1 MTLPDR
7 VPPRFVPTLTEV
19 VQIVA
24 PSAASPLQVPE
35 NVSPDPV
42 EVPDATVPDAGVR
55 NEIDVHRIMQRVDLA
70 LEARLRAAV
79 ARVVSEQVETMGS
92 QLRDEIELAV
102 RDAVSQ
108 AIAEELAVGHA
119 STPPGT

>member
-1 MTLPDR
+1 MTLPGR

-19 VQIVA
+19 VQVA
-24 PSAASPLQVPE
+24 VPPVVSPPRAPE
-35 NVSPDPV
+35 YPPPDPV
-42 EVPDATVPDAGVR
+42 AAPDTTVSGGGAP
-55 NEIDVHRIMQRVDLA
+55 NEIDIHRIMQRVDLS

-79 ARVVSEQVETMGS
+79 LRVVSEQVEAMGP

-108 AIAEELAVGHA
+108 AVAEELAVSRTTNPA
-119 STPPGT
+119 T